1 MQMSDLFIGFQ
12 VSFSNSGISY
22 LCLWLGFI
30 ACLFYFLLHVIGFRG
45 NTILVVALLLRC
57 CINVLSAGQLGYK
70 IEIWPWQCWSKGPLV
85 LNWDTFNGGAH
96 KIYLPSRVPGIN
108 HASIRP
114 VCHCVQLRYVGNLL
128 HMSCIS
134 RAILLTI
141 SQVLPLQGTYYLKY
155 ILLHILYAVELFF
168 DTNGRCLV
176 QLECL

>member
-1 MQMSDLFIGFQ
+1 MFYQPASWATKLKSGPDNVDLRGPW
-12 VSFSNSGISY
+12 FSTGIH
-22 LCLWLGFI
+22 LM
-30 ACLFYFLLHVIGFRG
+30 
-45 NTILVVALLLRC
+45 
-57 CINVLSAGQLGYK
+57 
-70 IEIWPWQCWSKGPLV
+70 
-85 LNWDTFNGGAH
+85 GGAH
-96 KIYLPSRVPGIN
+96 KISLPSRVPGIN

-114 VCHCVQLRYVGNLL
+114 VCHCVQLRYIGNLL